1 MAPQYIPNT
10 LAQKPM
16 TVRTSLGPVD
26 RDMANIEAEGGE
38 TVFIPNKDGLPAHY
52 TITGARHHSGG
63 VPMNVPP
70 DSFVFSDTASMR
82 IKDPKLQEEFGMP
95 ISKKG
100 YTPAEIAKK
109 YDINKY
115 RKILQDPDSDKLQIA
130 TAEQVIGNFQL
141 KLGKLSLV
149 QEAMKGYPGGIPLI
163 AMPYMAKYNLDP
175 SLFLPTDLNKQQG
188 GPAPGSMPFARQG
201 GEPLRVYAP
210 GGETGAEDITTLF
223 PDRNSSDYRRIQR
236 SERRAKKQAERDY
249 YNKFYEK
256 VLLDLLQGAQQKQE
270 IKPDYSTGIYL
281 QSDAKGN
288 PYYVDGRGVRITN
301 FDNMYYGE
309 NNIPTDEEKNQKIVV
324 RDGKRYRVTVTKKS
338 GTKVDPNKVLPK
350 DKATR
355 PGDIYEENGKYYEL
369 QPYDTSKPIG
379 ASKSGIFAGDI
390 EQAKLKATSILERLK
405 EQGHATF
412 IPNQGW
418 EIKPS
423 AKKALTTSEKEFLTD
438 FFSAGKD
445 KGLIGIDEPLFRV
458 ARQGAGSDGFYGY
471 TDSDFY
477 EYRFWQARNAD
488 KTAED
493 WDKTTKKEK
502 LDNRATMLYALGYDV
517 DNDAYIR
524 QNINSPDK
532 LYTQDFIS
540 GKKKGKLRSGVSNDY
555 SELGFVD
562 AIENY
567 FAPDAF
573 RPGLGDD
580 KKLGLEH
587 ADAFTWE
594 IPTKEI
600 DAEVFEEKEEL
611 INDLKA
617 KSPNYTTGERYS
629 PWWLQDLIKMSGAV
643 NDVLSIRKYMPYKPQ
658 YSPYIPEPT
667 FYDPAREIAATQE
680 TARIAA
686 DTTTGFGAGP
696 QAVGARL
703 AAIQGTAA
711 EQIANT
717 MGRYN
722 NLNVGVA
729 NEFEYKKADIV
740 NDAQLKNI
748 AFTKNYMDEL
758 NTVNQNYDNAKR
770 AGLAALRES
779 YVNAV
784 TNRAQAQALNSLYEN
799 YNLDP
804 SRGGFVNFT
813 KGTPSTGEET
823 SASDYTKGPEAFHD
837 WWINDHPEL
846 SQESAVAIWTAGT
859 RSKTINKTPQENYW
873 NAISGQYNNFGVNA
887 MAYPPGQDQ
896 QQAVMKRGGM
906 LPFQYN
912 VGYNF

>member
-10 LAQKPM
+10 LAEKPM
-16 TVRTSLGPVD
+16 SVRTSLGPVD

-38 TVFIPNKDGLPAHY
+38 TVFILNKDGLPAHY
-52 TITGARHHSGG
+52 NITGARHHSGG

-95 ISKKG
+95 VSKKG

-130 TAEQVIGNFQL
+130 TAEQVIANFQL
-141 KLGKLSLV
+141 KLGKLALV

-175 SLFLPTDLNKQQG
+175 SLFLPTDLNEQQG
-188 GPAPGSMPFARQG
+188 GPAPGSMPVARQG

-210 GGETGAEDITTLF
+210 GGETGAEDITSLF
-223 PDRNSSDYRRIQR
+223 PDPNSSDYRRIQR
-236 SERRAKKQAERDY
+236 SERRARRQAERDY

-281 QSDAKGN
+281 QMDPAGK
-288 PYYVDGRGVRITN
+288 PYYVDGRGVRIN
-301 FDNMYYGE
+301 SFDNMYYGE
-309 NNIPTDEEKNQKIVV
+309 NNVPTDEEKNQKIIV

-338 GTKVDPNKVLPK
+338 NSSIDPNKVVPK

-355 PGDIYEENGKYYEL
+355 PGDVYEENGKYYEL
-369 QPYDTSKPIG
+369 QGYDITKPIG
-379 ASKSGIFAGDI
+379 ATKSGIFSGNI
-390 EQAKLKATSILERLK
+390 EEAKGKATIILDRLK
-405 EQGHATF
+405 EEGHAVF

-418 EIKPS
+418 QIKAS
-423 AKKALTTSEKEFLTD
+423 AKKALTTAEKEFLTD
-438 FFSAGKD
+438 FFSSGKD
-445 KGLIGIDEPLFRV
+445 EKLIGRDEPIYRV
-458 ARQGAGSDGFYGY
+458 ARQSLGTDGFYGY
-471 TDSDFY
+471 TDPDFY

-493 WDKTTKKEK
+493 WDKLTSKEK
-502 LDNRATMLYALGYDV
+502 IDNRATMFYALGYDV
-517 DNDAYIR
+517 DNDSYLK
-524 QNINSPDK
+524 QNINNPDK
-532 LYTQDFIS
+532 LYTESFIS
-540 GKKKGKLRSGVSNDY
+540 GEKKGRLRPGVSDY
-555 SELGFVD
+555 NELGFAD

-567 FAPDAF
+567 FAPNDF
-573 RPGLGDD
+573 RPSLGND

-587 ADAFTWE
+587 ADAFTFE
-594 IPTKEI
+594 IPTRELDKE
-600 DAEVFEEKEEL
+600 VVEEKEEL
-611 INDLKA
+611 IDGLK
-617 KSPNYTTGERYS
+617 KGQSPQYKTDQGYS

-667 FYDPAREIAATQE
+667 FYDPTREIAATQE

-729 NEFEYKKADIV
+729 NEFEYKKADII
-740 NDAQLKNI
+740 NDAQLKNV
-748 AFTKNYMDEL
+748 AFAKNYVDEL

-770 AGLAALRES
+770 AGLVALRES
-779 YVNAV
+779 YINAV
-784 TNRAQAQALNSLYEN
+784 TNRAQAQALNALYEN
-799 YNLDP
+799 YMIYP
-804 SRGGFVNFT
+804 STGGYVRFT
-813 KGTPSTGEET
+813 KGTPFTGEET
-823 SASDYTKGPEAFHD
+823 ATSDYSKGPEAFYD
-837 WWINDHPEL
+837 WWKNDHPDL
-846 SQESAVAIWTAGT
+846 DQSSAVAIWSAGT
-859 RSKTINKTPQENYW
+859 RNKTINKTPQENYW
-873 NAISGQYNNFGVNA
+873 DAISGQYGDFGVPP
-887 MAYPPGQDQ
+887 MGYPAGQNQ
-896 QQAVMKRGGM
+896 QQAVMKKGGV
-906 LPFQYN
+906 LPFHYN